1 MVGREPVKIN
11 FLTSCSYKNMLFMA
25 SFQFQSRE
33 LWVFL
38 RLFLCLKMLTKE
50 TNEEGG
56 SPTRFFLEDKSLD

>member
-1 MVGREPVKIN
+1 
-11 FLTSCSYKNMLFMA
+11 MA
-25 SFQFQSRE
+25 SFQFQSPE

-56 SPTRFFLEDKSLD
+56 SPTRFFLEDKSLDWEAPLPLLLEVFYYKFGHKGG